1 MENRYRTNV
10 NKSPGSVFTM
20 KYLAWFLLILSNP
33 LIANESPFEDAPSG
47 GFVSIEQIRKDLGDV
62 KYGPDFPDIISTK
75 RLNRLKNCSEIIVH
89 KIDFHKIENA
99 SKIKAASSLRIGSRM
114 SKFDKISYI
123 IDENKKRILH
133 QLLAYSSYGDAPA
146 TAIKATHAFEMVSNS
161 GSVVLLMDVKSKAFF
176 YSDLHPAKDGCVWE
190 GARFVLNAKQTKFF
204 ENLASRL
211 NVDEG
216 DAQNPN

>member
-99 SKIKAASSLRIGSRM
+99 SKI
-114 SKFDKISYI
+114 
-123 IDENKKRILH
+123 NKKRILH